1 MFYPSQVHV
10 SAMRINNLM
19 YPLRFDTMKV
29 RDVKLAAEDNERVG
43 LEHQTQNRLVST
55 RPLTVLLLFLDVI
68 SICDSNFS

>member
-43 LEHQTQNRLVST
+43 LEHQTQNRLVSA